1 MTALGEDPFVVG
13 TVDRSRRFLPEH
25 ISPLAHTPAY
35 ADLSPE
41 ACLRYNQLFASSYH
55 EHFIFLERA
64 LAAHVLPALVAR
76 FTDDPLAARLQRFRD
91 EEEMHTGWFHRLH
104 RASEPTLYQ
113 ENYHHFV
120 HVPGIAQRLF
130 TACARRPATFPFLIW
145 LAMIIEE
152 RTLTGARDTLR
163 EADVLEPHYVRLHR
177 LHAAA
182 EVHHVGLDAEILKR
196 LWPALRPAGR
206 LFNRWMFVTLLREF
220 FQLPKRAG
228 WRVVLQLASERPEVV
243 PLLPRLLRELLGLG
257 EVPEYLATIYSR
269 RREPRTFALAD
280 GFSELRRLEASLLGP
295 RTTANTSAVS
305 PSASQSETAAA
316 SFTAMPTSFASVT
329 NPRRG
334 DVSAGVEPDGSV
346 AGTKVLKGSAL

>member
-13 TVDRSRRFLPEH
+13 VVDRTRRFLPEH
-25 ISPLAHTPAY
+25 ISPLSHTPAF
-35 ADLSPE
+35 AELS
-41 ACLRYNQLFASSYH
+41 ANVRLRYNQLFASSYH
-55 EHFIFLERA
+55 EHFIFLERT
-64 LAAHVLPALVAR
+64 LAAHVLPALVTR
-76 FTDDPLAARLQRFRD
+76 FGGDPLAERLLRFRD

-104 RASEPTLYQ
+104 RASEPALYQ

-120 HVPGIAQRLF
+120 RVPGLAQRLF
-130 TACARRPATFPFLIW
+130 TVCARRPAAFPFLIW

-182 EVHHVGLDAEILKR
+182 EVHHVGLDAELLKR

-228 WRVVLQLASERPEVV
+228 WRVVLQLASEQPEVV
-243 PLLPRLLRELLGLG
+243 PLLPRLRRELLGLG

-280 GFSELRRLEASLLGP
+280 GFSGLRRLEASLLGP
-295 RTTANTSAVS
+295 RATVNEGPTSASAS
-305 PSASQSETAAA
+305 PSEAVAA
-316 SFTAMPTSFASVT
+316 SFAAMPTSFTSVT
-329 NPRRG
+329 TPRVG
-334 DVSAGVEPDGSV
+334 EVSSALEPDSAPTGS
-346 AGTKVLKGSAL
+346 KVLKGAAR